1 MSADGLSLFGVPL
14 AETAEP
20 VEADL
25 IALAY
30 APDQSVL
37 QAKIPDLLRACS
49 ELIGMALKS
58 SGEVPAEELTL
69 SESVDQA
76 LSSLHLARYH
86 AALQVLLALRQ
97 GNPEPDSEALRTATT
112 RGAVLTSLITS
123 AQLWEAAPDGGGIQL
138 WSRDHL
144 EERYSERLGAVLE
157 SRPPLRQLQHECTY
171 DIPQAPLSDQGLEP
185 KSARK
190 TRTLR
195 RRLEAVAFRFNTS
208 LSGPRSDTYYELSDL
223 QELIV
228 HLRLHQTRFGSPSRP
243 MKPVADMVAMAG
255 SNIMTAFL
263 HHRKEEREREAETK
277 R

>member
-1 MSADGLSLFGVPL
+1 MSADAPSLFGVPL

-37 QAKIPDLLRACS
+37 QAKIPDVLSGCS

-58 SGEVPAEELTL
+58 SGEVPAKELTL
-69 SESVDQA
+69 SESIDQA

-97 GNPEPDSEALRTATT
+97 GNPQTDTEAVRAATS
-112 RGAVLTSLITS
+112 RGAVLTSLIIS
-123 AQLWEAAPDGGGIQL
+123 AQLWEAAPDGGGTRL

-157 SRPPLRQLQHECTY
+157 ARPPLGQLQHGCTY
-171 DIPQAPLSDQGLEP
+171 DIPQAPISDQGLEP
-185 KSARK
+185 ESARK

-208 LSGPRSDTYYELSDL
+208 LSQPRPDTYYELSNL
-223 QELIV
+223 HELII

-243 MKPVADMVAMAG
+243 MKPVADMVAAAG

-263 HHRKEEREREAETK
+263 HHRKEELERDMEAQ